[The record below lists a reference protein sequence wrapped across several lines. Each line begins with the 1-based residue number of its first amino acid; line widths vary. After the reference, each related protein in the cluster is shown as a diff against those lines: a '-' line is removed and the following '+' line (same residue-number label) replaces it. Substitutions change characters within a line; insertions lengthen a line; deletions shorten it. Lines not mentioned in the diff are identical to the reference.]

1 LQNTCAQLFVTDFG
15 YTKFAP
21 MRAKSEA
28 GFALKELIQDV
39 GIPKEMH
46 TDGAKELTMGTW
58 KQVCRDSGIRVST
71 TEKDSPWQNRTEVEI
86 RELKRHVRRLMSRTQ
101 TPLPLWDFCCQY
113 VVELRNRV
121 ARPLPQLHGRTP
133 YELLTGNTPDIS
145 EFLEFSWF
153 QPIWYYEPAVFPDQN
168 KHIASWIGIAHRV
181 GQAMCFWVLPIT
193 GIPLARTTI
202 QAISNQELQNEEV
215 KRALS
220 VYDTAIHEK
229 LLLLDDSSPAFRLL
243 REDEPPEDE
252 IEQEPVDF
260 NATAPI
266 IDEIEADA
274 YDELLHVKPVLHRDG
289 QMIRSRNIGRKRD

>member
-1 LQNTCAQLFVTDFG
+1 
-15 YTKFAP
+15 
-21 MRAKSEA
+21 
-28 GFALKELIQDV
+28 
-39 GIPKEMH
+39 
-46 TDGAKELTMGTW
+46 
-58 KQVCRDSGIRVST
+58 
-71 TEKDSPWQNRTEVEI
+71 
-86 RELKRHVRRLMSRTQ
+86 
-101 TPLPLWDFCCQY
+101 
-113 VVELRNRV
+113 
-121 ARPLPQLHGRTP
+121 
-133 YELLTGNTPDIS
+133 
-145 EFLEFSWF
+145 
-153 QPIWYYEPAVFPDQN
+153 
-168 KHIASWIGIAHRV
+168 
-181 GQAMCFWVLPIT
+181 MCFWVLPIT

-202 QAISNQELQNEEV
+202 QAILNQELQNEEV